1 VKQYLEN
8 MDPKAGKMFGKGRYS
23 PWHSDGKSRSKT
35 NITFQTM
42 SMYTSGQPP
51 KYITIVA
58 KKRKTEAYVT
68 YESPTW
74 SDSETSTKTIIDE
87 MIKAIEVKVECSNF
101 VALMSQLTLTEQG
114 S

>member
-23 PWHSDGKSRSKT
+23 PWHGDGKSQSKT

-58 KKRKTEAYVT
+58 KKKMTDAYVT
-68 YESPTW
+68 FESSTW
-74 SDSETSTKTIIDE
+74 SETSTKTIIDE
-87 MIKAIEVKVECSNF
+87 MIKAIDVKVGCSNL